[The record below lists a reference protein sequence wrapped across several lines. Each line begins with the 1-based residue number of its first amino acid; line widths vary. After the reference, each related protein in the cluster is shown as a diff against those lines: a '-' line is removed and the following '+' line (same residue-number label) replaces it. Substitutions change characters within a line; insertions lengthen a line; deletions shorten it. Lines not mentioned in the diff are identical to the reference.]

1 MSTASPIAGGKR
13 YTPRFAQ
20 GLLDT
25 CVWMAARLA
34 RVAAIHLSA
43 YQAIAISCA
52 RRMSVHRP
60 AGSARSYARRP
71 ASSPDLLIKFLVT
84 GYSAHSCSGSSVG
97 PPKEALSETT
107 WTRVDL
113 LSHYC
118 HVSCTYGG
126 RRCARGSTGAKWCYH
141 LSLQRMNR
149 NGMGSERQSRQSFDE
164 HASETA
170 VTSTS
175 RARVFQ

>member
-1 MSTASPIAGGKR
+1 MSTASPIAAGNGVKVSLHDCLR
-13 YTPRFAQ
+13 RVDQ
-20 GLLDT
+20 
-25 CVWMAARLA
+25 MAGR
-34 RVAAIHLSA
+34 RPWWRQPTYH
-43 YQAIAISCA
+43 YQAISCA
-52 RRMSVHRP
+52 CVVCVHRP